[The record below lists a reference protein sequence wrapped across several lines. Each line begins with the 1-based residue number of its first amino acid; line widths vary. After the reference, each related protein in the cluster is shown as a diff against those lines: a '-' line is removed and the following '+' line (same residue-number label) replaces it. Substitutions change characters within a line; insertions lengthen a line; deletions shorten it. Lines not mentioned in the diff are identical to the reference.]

1 MYLRGPEL
9 ESSEEGDF
17 ISSRV
22 TGPDSSFGMLS
33 RCPAEGLEGI
43 PAPEIINGPVGEG
56 DACGLGDHPSQSLP
70 KSQADKWTSST
81 LALLQAGPLL
91 MLTRAEHS
99 YPLQPPAQC
108 SESTVELPAPGWG
121 PQTTSRQVPQLCVD
135 QDLWRRVTETQL
147 TWGSSGR
154 TQ

>member
-81 LALLQAGPLL
+81 LALLQAGLLL

-99 YPLQPPAQC
+99 YPLQPLAQC
-108 SESTVELPAPGWG
+108 SESTVGLPASGWG
-121 PQTTSRQVPQLCVD
+121 PQTTSRQVPQLCVG

>member
-33 RCPAEGLEGI
+33 QCPAEGLEGI

-81 LALLQAGPLL
+81 LALLQAGLLL

-108 SESTVELPAPGWG
+108 SESTVELPAPRWG

>member
-22 TGPDSSFGMLS
+22 TGPDSSFRMLS

-81 LALLQAGPLL
+81 LALLQAGLLL

-108 SESTVELPAPGWG
+108 SESTVELPAPRWG